1 MLRFYMSKVISYFSK
16 IATLPYLCY
25 MSDRKF
31 LTRCLQLANYA
42 RGNTTPNPLVGAVV
56 VHNGRIIGEGYH
68 HRVGEPHAEVM
79 AIRSMKDPSLLPEST
94 VYCSLEPCSHF
105 GKTPP
110 CSHLLVEHGVQRVVI
125 GCLDPNPLVAGRGK
139 AYLEQH
145 GVIVDTYGAPEAFEA
160 LNKVFFTNFLKKRP
174 YIALKWARSQ
184 DGYVDHIRE
193 SAQMPAASISGPLA
207 AINTHRLRAEYDGIL
222 ISAKTLVLDRPRLN
236 LRYFEGI
243 APRPII
249 IGSSSLKIGPKELSA
264 FELSPLIVTKVLIP
278 GFDCIQADPRDVAN
292 WLPKLMDYG
301 VNSVLVE
308 GGPTLQSS
316 FVRANLVDEYH
327 EYVSSDTIG
336 HGVPAIEINPN
347 STLILGSGQYNK
359 SIG

>member
-1 MLRFYMSKVISYFSK
+1 
-16 IATLPYLCY
+16 

-31 LTRCLQLANYA
+31 LTRCLQLANFA
-42 RGNTTPNPLVGAVV
+42 RGNTSPNPLVGAVV

-68 HRVGEPHAEVM
+68 HRAGEPHAEVM
-79 AIRSMKDPSLLPEST
+79 AIRSVKDPSLLPEAT

-110 CSHLLVEHGVQRVVI
+110 CSHLLVECNVKRVVI

-145 GVIVDTYGAPEAFEA
+145 GVQVDTYEAPEAFKA
-160 LNKVFFTNFLKKRP
+160 LNKVFFTNFVKKRP

-184 DGYVDHIRE
+184 DGFVDHVRE
-193 SAQMPAASISGPLA
+193 SAELPAATISGPLA

-236 LRYFEGI
+236 LRHFGGK

-249 IGSSSLKIGPKELSA
+249 VGSSSLQIGPKELSA
-264 FELSPLIVTKVLIP
+264 LGISPLIVTKEVIP
-278 GFDCIQADPRDVAN
+278 GFDCIQADPRDVDH
-292 WLPKLMDYG
+292 WLSKLLEHG
-301 VNSVLVE
+301 VYSVLVE

-316 FVRANLVDEYH
+316 FVRANLVDEFH
-327 EYVSSDTIG
+327 EYVSSETLG
-336 HGVPAIEINPN
+336 RGVSAISIDPN
-347 STLILGSGQYNK
+347 SSIMLGSDQYNK
-359 SIG
+359 RFG

>member
-1 MLRFYMSKVISYFSK
+1 
-16 IATLPYLCY
+16 

-31 LTRCLQLANYA
+31 LTRCLQLANFA
-42 RGNTTPNPLVGAVV
+42 RGNTSPNPLVGAVV
-56 VHNGRIIGEGYH
+56 VHKGRIIGEGYH
-68 HRVGEPHAEVM
+68 HRAGEPHAEVM
-79 AIRSMKDPSLLPEST
+79 AIRSVKDPSLLPEST

-145 GVIVDTYGAPEAFEA
+145 GVQVDTYEAPEAFEA

-184 DGYVDHIRE
+184 DGYVDHVRE
-193 SAQMPAASISGPLA
+193 SAEMPAASISGPIA
-207 AINTHRLRAEYDGIL
+207 AINTHRLRAEFDGIL
-222 ISAKTLVLDRPRLN
+222 ISAKTLVLDRPKLN
-236 LRYFEGI
+236 LRHYGGK

-249 IGSSSLKIGPKELSA
+249 VGSSSLTIGPKELSA
-264 FELSPLIVTKVLIP
+264 LDVSPLIVTQEAIP
-278 GFDCIQADPRDVAN
+278 GFDCIQADPRDVAH
-292 WLPKLMDYG
+292 WLPKLIEHN
-301 VNSVLVE
+301 VFSILVE

-316 FVRANLVDEYH
+316 FVSANLVDEYH
-327 EYVSSDTIG
+327 EYVSTESLGQGI
-336 HGVPAIEINPN
+336 PAISIPAN
-347 STLILGSGQYNK
+347 STTMLGSDQYNK

>member
-1 MLRFYMSKVISYFSK
+1 
-16 IATLPYLCY
+16 

-42 RGNTTPNPLVGAVV
+42 RGNTSPNPLVGAVV

-68 HRVGEPHAEVM
+68 HRAGEPHAEVM
-79 AIRSMKDPSLLPEST
+79 AIRSVKDPSLLPEST
-94 VYCSLEPCSHF
+94 VYCSLEPCAHF

-110 CSHLLVEHGVQRVVI
+110 CSHLLVECNVKRVVI

-145 GVIVDTYGAPEAFEA
+145 GVQVDTYEAPEAFEA
-160 LNKVFFTNFLKKRP
+160 LNNVFFTNFLKKKP

-184 DGYVDHIRE
+184 DGYVDHVRE
-193 SAQMPAASISGPLA
+193 SAEMPAATISGPLA

-236 LRYFEGI
+236 LRYFGGK

-249 IGSSSLKIGPKELSA
+249 VGSSSLKIGPKELSA
-264 FELSPLIVTKVLIP
+264 FDMPPLIVTQEVIP
-278 GFDCIQADPRDVAN
+278 GFDCIQADSRDLTH
-292 WLPKLMDYG
+292 WLPKLLEHG
-301 VNSVLVE
+301 VYSVLVE

-327 EYVSSDTIG
+327 EYVNSENIG
-336 HGVPAIEINPN
+336 HGVPAIAIHPN
-347 STLILGSGQYNK
+347 FTIMLGSDQYNK
-359 SIG
+359 HIG

>member
-1 MLRFYMSKVISYFSK
+1 
-16 IATLPYLCY
+16 

-42 RGNTTPNPLVGAVV
+42 RGNTSPNPLVGAVV
-56 VHNGRIIGEGYH
+56 VYNGRIIGEGYH
-68 HRVGEPHAEVM
+68 HRAGEPHAEVM
-79 AIRSMKDPSLLPEST
+79 AIRSVKDLSLLPEST

-145 GVIVDTYGAPEAFEA
+145 GVKVDTHETPEAFEA

-184 DGYVDHIRE
+184 DGYVDRIRE
-193 SAQMPAASISGPLA
+193 SAEMPAASISGPIA
-207 AINTHRLRAEYDGIL
+207 AINTHRLRAEFDGIL
-222 ISAKTLVLDRPRLN
+222 ISAKTLVLDRPKLN
-236 LRYFEGI
+236 LRHFGGK

-249 IGSSSLKIGPKELSA
+249 VASSAIKIGPEKLSA
-264 FELSPLIVTKVLIP
+264 FEVAPLVISNETIP
-278 GFDCIQADPRDVAN
+278 GFDFILADPRDLAH
-292 WLPKLMDYG
+292 WLPKLLEHG
-301 VNSVLVE
+301 VYSVLVE

-316 FVRANLVDEYH
+316 FVRATMVDEFH
-327 EYVSSDTIG
+327 EYVGSETLG
-336 HGVPAIEINPN
+336 HGVSAITIDPN
-347 STLILGSGQYNK
+347 SSVMLGLDQYN
-359 SIG
+359 SSVG

>member
-1 MLRFYMSKVISYFSK
+1 
-16 IATLPYLCY
+16 

-42 RGNTTPNPLVGAVV
+42 RGNTSPNPLVGALV
-56 VHNGRIIGEGYH
+56 VHQGRIIGEGYH
-68 HRVGEPHAEVM
+68 HCAGEPHAEVM
-79 AIRSMKDPSLLPEST
+79 AIRSVKDLSLLPEST

-110 CSHLLVEHGVQRVVI
+110 CSHLLVKYGVQRVVI

-139 AYLEQH
+139 AYLEEH
-145 GVIVDTYGAPEAFEA
+145 GVQVDTYEAPEPFEA
-160 LNKVFFTNFLKKRP
+160 LNKVFFTNLLKKRP

-193 SAQMPAASISGPLA
+193 SAEMPAASISGPLA
-207 AINTHRLRAEYDGIL
+207 SINTHRLRAEYDGVL

-236 LRYFEGI
+236 LRYFGGK

-249 IGSSSLKIGPKELSA
+249 IGSSSIKIGPKELSV
-264 FELSPLIVTKVLIP
+264 FQVCPLIVTKAVIP
-278 GFDCIQADPRDVAN
+278 GFDCIEADPKDVDN
-292 WLPKLMDYG
+292 WLPKLLEYG
-301 VNSVLVE
+301 VDSVLVE

-316 FVRANLVDEYH
+316 FVRANLVDEFH
-327 EYVSSDTIG
+327 EYVSLETLGQGIPGIS
-336 HGVPAIEINPN
+336 INQN
-347 STLILGSGQYNK
+347 STMMLGPDKYNK

>member
-1 MLRFYMSKVISYFSK
+1 
-16 IATLPYLCY
+16 

-42 RGNTTPNPLVGAVV
+42 RGNTSPNPLVGAVV
-56 VHNGRIIGEGYH
+56 VYNGRIIGEGYH
-68 HRVGEPHAEVM
+68 HRAGEPHAEVM
-79 AIRSMKDPSLLPEST
+79 AIRSVKDLSLLPEST

-110 CSHLLVEHGVQRVVI
+110 CSHLLVEHNIKRVVI

-145 GVIVDTYGAPEAFEA
+145 GVQVDTYEAPEAFEA

-184 DGYVDHIRE
+184 DGYVDRIRE
-193 SAQMPAASISGPLA
+193 SAEIQAASISGPLA
-207 AINTHRLRAEYDGIL
+207 AINTHRLRAEFDGIL
-222 ISAKTLVLDRPRLN
+222 ITAKTLVLDRPRLS
-236 LRYFEGI
+236 LRYFGGK

-249 IGSSSLKIGPKELSA
+249 VGSSSLTIGPKELSA
-264 FELSPLIVTKVLIP
+264 FEVAPLVISNVSIP
-278 GFDCIQADPRDVAN
+278 GFDCIQADPRDLSI
-292 WLPKLMDYG
+292 WLPRLLDHG
-301 VNSVLVE
+301 VYSVLVE

-316 FVRANLVDEYH
+316 FVRANLVDEFH
-327 EYVSSDTIG
+327 EYVSSETLGQGVSAITID
-336 HGVPAIEINPN
+336 PN
-347 STLILGSGQYNK
+347 SSVIIGSDEYNK